1 VSFHDKIHVTLDGS
15 GGAHVQVMHNP
26 QGVSGVGL
34 TTGAKYQGVGAFIQ
48 DESNVTVGEEHTS
61 VANMRLI
68 GQGPGNNLVIHSDFH
83 ITVLASG
90 VVTSSH
96 DNFSIDCK

>member
-1 VSFHDKIHVTLDGS
+1 LDGS

-90 VVTSSH
+90 VVTSFH